1 MKISSIILSDNSK
14 SMSLVNATASA
25 TSASF
30 QKGNPRYILLLTL
43 VATLGGLLFGYD
55 TAVVNGAEKSLVA
68 FYIQNITS
76 AAHYDYAV
84 SMITEYRALMVIVL
98 FAIFLIISGQIIR
111 LIGIKKGGITGLII
125 LTILS
130 YWAAGFIGNPV
141 PVDAAALQDIAD
153 VIKGFV
159 IASAL
164 IGCVIGGASAGF
176 ISKSIG
182 RKNGLM
188 VAAIAFLLSAI
199 GAWRPEV
206 FNIFGVQDAYSFVIY
221 RILGG
226 IGVGIASMIS
236 PMYIAEIA
244 PASVRGKLVSFNQ
257 FAIIF
262 GMLLIYFV
270 NYFIAHQGNEQWLIT
285 EGWRWMFFSGAIP
298 AGIFFILLFFVPETP
313 RYLVMKGLDEK
324 ALKVLNKISGS
335 SNAAKILEEIKSTT
349 HEKNVPWLSYGSFII
364 FVGIMLSVFQQFVGI
379 NVVLYYAGNIFR
391 NMGSSTESSLLQTI
405 IVGIINLLFTVLAI
419 FTVDK
424 FGRIPLMIIGSIGMA
439 LSMIALGFAFYF
451 NQLGIAAL
459 IFMLLY
465 TAAFAMSW
473 GPVCWVLLAEIF
485 PNSIR
490 SALSIAVAA
499 QWIANWVVSLTFPVM
514 NDNVWLTAKFHHGFS
529 YWIYGVMG
537 ILSAIFM
544 WKLVPETK
552 GKTLEE
558 IEHLWKKKPK
568 QTVEDAL
575 FTNNEF

>member
-1 MKISSIILSDNSK
+1 
-14 SMSLVNATASA
+14 MSLVNTS
-25 TSASF
+25 SASVVTSYN
-30 QKGNPRYILLLTL
+30 KGNPFYITLLTL
-43 VATLGGLLFGYD
+43 VAALGGLLFGYD

-68 FYIQNITS
+68 FYIQAITDP
-76 AAHYDYAV
+76 AHYQYAV
-84 SMITEYRALMVIVL
+84 AMVTQYRTLMVIVL
-98 FAIFLIISGQIIR
+98 FIIFLIICGQIIR
-111 LIGIKKGGITGLII
+111 LVGLKKGGIACLVIIGLLILWATGF
-125 LTILS
+125 T
-130 YWAAGFIGNPV
+130 GKPV
-141 PVDAAALQDIAD
+141 PTDAASLQDVAD
-153 VIKGFV
+153 VIKGFL

-176 ISKSIG
+176 ISKSMG
-182 RKNGLM
+182 RKNGLLIAA
-188 VAAIAFLLSAI
+188 VAFFISAI
-199 GAWRPEV
+199 GAWKPEAFNV
-206 FNIFGVQDAYSFVIY
+206 FGTEDAYSFVIF
-221 RILGG
+221 RIIGG

-244 PASVRGKLVSFNQ
+244 PANVRGKLVSFNQ

-270 NYFIAHQGNEQWLIT
+270 NYFIAQQGNEQWLLT
-285 EGWRWMFFSGAIP
+285 EGWRWMFFSGVIP

-313 RYLVMKGLDEK
+313 RYLVMKGKDEK
-324 ALKVLNKISGS
+324 ALKVLKKISGNDS
-335 SNAAKILEEIKSTT
+335 ASKILQEIKSTT
-349 HEKNVPWLSYGSFII
+349 HEKNVPWLSYGFFII

-391 NMGSSTESSLLQTI
+391 NMGSSTDSSLLQTI
-405 IVGIINLLFTVLAI
+405 IVGIVNLLFTVLAI

-424 FGRIPLMIIGSIGMA
+424 FGRKPLMIIGSIGMA
-439 LSMIALGFAFYF
+439 VSMIALGFAFYF

-459 IFMLLY
+459 IFMLTY

-499 QWIANWVVSLTFPVM
+499 QWIANWVVSLTFPIM
-514 NDNVWLTAKFHHGFS
+514 NDNVWLTEKFHHGFS

-537 ILSAIFM
+537 ILSAFFM

-558 IEHLWKKKPK
+558 IEHLWKKKPE

-575 FTNNEF
+575 LTNVEF

>member
-1 MKISSIILSDNSK
+1 
-14 SMSLVNATASA
+14 
-25 TSASF
+25 
-30 QKGNPRYILLLTL
+30 
-43 VATLGGLLFGYD
+43 
-55 TAVVNGAEKSLVA
+55 VNGAEKSLVA
-68 FYIQNITS
+68 FYIQAITDP
-76 AAHYDYAV
+76 AHYQYAV
-84 SMITEYRALMVIVL
+84 AMVTQYRTLMVIVL
-98 FAIFLIISGQIIR
+98 FIIFLIICGQIIR
-111 LIGIKKGGITGLII
+111 LVGLKKGGIACLVIIGLLILWATGF
-125 LTILS
+125 T
-130 YWAAGFIGNPV
+130 GKPV
-141 PVDAAALQDIAD
+141 PTDAASLQDVAD
-153 VIKGFV
+153 VIKGFL

-176 ISKSIG
+176 ISKSLG
-182 RKNGLM
+182 RKNGLLIAA
-188 VAAIAFLLSAI
+188 VAFFISAI
-199 GAWRPEV
+199 GAWKPEAFNV
-206 FNIFGVQDAYSFVIY
+206 FGTEDAYSFVIF
-221 RILGG
+221 RIIGG

-244 PASVRGKLVSFNQ
+244 PANVRGKLVSFNQ

-270 NYFIAHQGNEQWLIT
+270 NYFIAQQGDEQWLLT
-285 EGWRWMFFSGAIP
+285 EGWRWMFFSGVIP

-313 RYLVMKGLDEK
+313 RYLVMKGKDEK
-324 ALKVLNKISGS
+324 ALKVLKKISGNDS
-335 SNAAKILEEIKSTT
+335 ASKILQEIKSTT
-349 HEKNVPWLSYGSFII
+349 HEKNVPWLSYGFFII

-391 NMGSSTESSLLQTI
+391 NMGSSTDSSLLQTI
-405 IVGIINLLFTVLAI
+405 IVGIVNLLFTVLAI

-424 FGRIPLMIIGSIGMA
+424 FGRKPLMIIGSIGMA
-439 LSMIALGFAFYF
+439 VSMIALGFAFYF

-459 IFMLLY
+459 IFMLTY

-499 QWIANWVVSLTFPVM
+499 QWIANWVVSLTFPIM
-514 NDNVWLTAKFHHGFS
+514 NDNVWLTEKFHHGFS

-537 ILSAIFM
+537 ILSAFFM

-558 IEHLWKKKPK
+558 IEHLWKKKPE

-575 FTNNEF
+575 LTNVEF